1 MLRLVLVSSAVLA
14 LAACAPAG
22 SGLSPSATRAA
33 ANPCFRPNLVRNFT
47 APNEQTLYVR
57 TSATEVFQIDATVC
71 RDLPQAVSIALGAAG
86 RNQPPVRRRPGPVTQ
101 PDDGAGTV
109 PSARPSPVDDGPDRR
124 PAVARPPLIPPAK
137 TARRRLKFAASR
149 YEMIALPGEGRG

>member
-1 MLRLVLVSSAVLA
+1 MLRLVLVSSAVLT

-57 TSATEVFQIDATVC
+57 TSATEGFQIDATVC
-71 RDLPQAVSIALGAAG
+71 RDLPQAVSIALEPLGATSRLCVGDQARLRSPTTG
-86 RNQPPVRRRPGPVTQ
+86 PEPCRVRVLRQLTTDQ
-101 PDDGAGTV
+101 IA
-109 PSARPSPVDDGPDRR
+109 
-124 PAVARPPLIPPAK
+124 
-137 TARRRLKFAASR
+137 
-149 YEMIALPGEGRG
+149 ALPSRDRP